1 MLHATGML
9 SIAIL
14 VGLAAGCLLG
24 VQPSANGSLGKALA
38 HPYQAAL
45 ISFAVGTAL
54 LLILCL
60 FAGVFPPTFK
70 STPGQLPWWVWSG
83 GAIGVVVV
91 TTSLFFV
98 PRVGSVPWFAA
109 IMTGQTL
116 AAILL
121 DHFGWMGNPQADAS
135 PLRLLGV
142 ALLVTGVLVIAQAKR
157 SENTAQRSENTAQRS
172 QNTAQRSQNTAQRS
186 QNTGQRS
193 ENTAPPRENTAP
205 RLVEAGQRSESAT
218 PLSSETQSLPSV
230 ESTNFR

>member
-1 MLHATGML
+1 MLT
-9 SIAIL
+9 IAIL
-14 VGLAAGCLLG
+14 VGLAAGCVLG
-24 VQPSANGSLGKALA
+24 IQPSVNGSLGKVVA

-45 ISFAVGTAL
+45 ISFSVGTAL

-60 FAGVFPPTFK
+60 FAGVFPPSFQ
-70 STPGQLPWWVWSG
+70 STPRQLPWWIWSG

-121 DHFGWMGNPQADAS
+121 DHYGWMGNPQASAS

-142 ALLVTGVLVIAQAKR
+142 ALLVAGVLVIAQAKR
-157 SENTAQRSENTAQRS
+157 SEQGRKRSEQGLKHS
-172 QNTAQRSQNTAQRS
+172 EQGLKHSEQNAEL
-186 QNTGQRS
+186 S
-193 ENTAPPRENTAP
+193 EHA
-205 RLVEAGQRSESAT
+205 
-218 PLSSETQSLPSV
+218 LSISVNPTSSPVV
-230 ESTNFR
+230 ESTNSE

>member
-1 MLHATGML
+1 ML

-142 ALLVTGVLVIAQAKR
+142 ALLVTGVLVIAPAKR
-157 SENTAQRSENTAQRS
+157 SENTAKRSE
-172 QNTAQRSQNTAQRS
+172 NTAQRS

>member
-1 MLHATGML
+1 MLT
-9 SIAIL
+9 IAIL

-24 VQPSANGSLGKALA
+24 VQPSANGSLSKVLA

-45 ISFAVGTAL
+45 ISFSVGTAL

-60 FAGVFPPTFK
+60 FSGVFPPSFQ
-70 STPGQLPWWVWSG
+70 STPGQLPWWIWSG

-121 DHFGWMGNPQADAS
+121 DHYGWMGNPQATAS

-142 ALLVTGVLVIAQAKR
+142 ALLVAGVLVIAQAKR
-157 SENTAQRSENTAQRS
+157 GEQAAKRSEQAVQRSVQTAS
-172 QNTAQRSQNTAQRS
+172 
-186 QNTGQRS
+186 
-193 ENTAPPRENTAP
+193 
-205 RLVEAGQRSESAT
+205 
-218 PLSSETQSLPSV
+218 SSEQNAEQTVGLGEPALPDSANPTSSPVV
-230 ESTNFR
+230 ESTNSE